1 MRIFI
6 DSSFVDFRRQ
16 PTGIPRVVLKYIET
30 GYKWG
35 EQHGVDVV
43 PVVTT
48 ENGLFPVRPLPG
60 KSPPRS
66 AAKYLKP
73 HISDEVHG
81 VAAAAHLREAEN
93 AVRTALIVAGLP
105 DAIKGVETGV
115 ASLFASLAAGTDTD
129 SLDIAVRPG
138 DIVFYP
144 AYWHDLDTKLL
155 KQLKARGA
163 RIFILVHDILPIT
176 FAKFYK
182 TPWREQF
189 ADNLLAAASIADG
202 MLAVSNYTA
211 DAVMSFARENGVQLP
226 GVHVIHNGFDPL
238 VEDAALREAI
248 NAGSFRPPYS
258 KREFHRF
265 FRENQPYLMVGTI
278 EPKKGHV
285 PVIQS
290 FEALWQAGLRR
301 KLALVGRTGWLEEQ
315 VVDVIEGSPF
325 YRDKLFWFDN
335 ADDADLYAAYRGSRA
350 LVFSSYA
357 EGFGI
362 PMVEAGM
369 AQLPMICYDTPVAR
383 EVSGNYAYYYS
394 NYAQFAE
401 HIARME
407 DDSTHAAQRA
417 QLSSFSWMSW
427 REIGHQL
434 LDYLAAV
441 ASR

>member
-1 MRIFI
+1 MFI
-6 DSSFVDFRRQ
+6 DSSFVDFKRQ
-16 PTGIPRVVLKYIET
+16 PTGIPRVVLKYIEN
-30 GYKWG
+30 GYVWG

-48 ENGLFPVRPLPG
+48 ENGLYPVRPLPG

-66 AAKYLKP
+66 ASKYLKP
-73 HISDEVHG
+73 LITDEVHG
-81 VAAAAHLREAEN
+81 ASAAAHLREAEN
-93 AVRTALIVAGLP
+93 AVRTALIEAGLP
-105 DAIKGVETGV
+105 DAIRGVETGV
-115 ASLFASLAAGTDTD
+115 ASLFASLAAGTDSD
-129 SLDIAVRPG
+129 SLEIVVRPG

-144 AYWHDLDTKLL
+144 AYWHDLDIKLL
-155 KQLKARGA
+155 ERLKARGA
-163 RIFILVHDILPIT
+163 MIFILVHDILPIT

-189 ADNLLAAASIADG
+189 ADNLLAAASIANG

-211 DAVMSFARENGVQLP
+211 NAVMSFARENGVQLS
-226 GVHVIHNGFDPL
+226 GVRVIHNGFDPL
-238 VEDAALREAI
+238 VEDTALRDAI
-248 NAGSFRPPYS
+248 DAGSFRPPYS
-258 KREFHRF
+258 KREFHQF

-290 FEALWQAGLRR
+290 FERLWRGGLQR
-301 KLALVGRTGWLEEQ
+301 KLALIGRTGWLDEQ
-315 VVDVIEGSPF
+315 VVDAIKGSPF
-325 YRDKLFWFDN
+325 YGDKLCWFDN

-350 LVFSSYA
+350 LIFSSYA

-369 AQLPMICYDTPVAR
+369 AELPMICYDTPIAR
-383 EVSGNYAYYYS
+383 EVAANSASYYS
-394 NYAQFAE
+394 NYPQFAE

-417 QLSSFSWMSW
+417 RLGSFSWMSW
-427 REIGHQL
+427 REISHQL
-434 LDYLAAV
+434 LDHLAAV
-441 ASR
+441 GSC